1 MQDEERQLKNRLYEL
16 SERGGCSEFL
26 TPAQQ
31 QILARTGLCCTL
43 DGGHADAER
52 RIAVFG
58 EGGEIVCLEIS
69 PLSEKFAGE
78 VSHRDFL
85 GALMGLGLR
94 RETMGDIVLVGKT
107 GYLFCLK
114 GVAEFIESE
123 LHEVGR
129 TRVKAVRGT
138 LPEGTAALPDET
150 SVVVSSTRLDALVA
164 AVFDLSRSGS
174 TELFRQE
181 RVMIGGAPV
190 KGPAQ
195 EAKPMDIISVRGFGR
210 FRYDGEERE
219 TKKGRLRVIIRKY

>member
-1 MQDEERQLKNRLYEL
+1 VQDEERQQRNRFYEL
-16 SERGGCSEFL
+16 EARGGTSEFL

-31 QILARTGLCCTL
+31 QILARTGLSCTL
-43 DGGHADAER
+43 EGGHPDAER

-58 EGGEIVCLEIS
+58 EDAEIVCLEIS

-78 VSHRDFL
+78 VTHRDFL

-107 GYLFCLK
+107 GYLFCLP
-114 GVAEFIESE
+114 GVADFIESE

-129 TRVKAVRGT
+129 TRVKAARGT
-138 LPEGTAALPDET
+138 LPQGAAALPEET

-164 AVFDLSRSGS
+164 AVFDLSRAESA
-174 TELFRQE
+174 ELFEKE
-181 RVMIGGAPV
+181 RVLIGGAPV
-190 KGPAQ
+190 KSPAK
-195 EAKPMDIISVRGFGR
+195 EAKPMDIISVRGVGR

-219 TKKGRLRVIIRKY
+219 TKKGRLRVLIRKY